1 MKELI
6 LFGGMI
12 FGSQLLMAATVESQK
27 DGVEV
32 YSSAD
37 KSSAVI
43 QKLKKGDK
51 LSAGERKGMYWQVKT
66 SSGKDGFVNMLAVK
80 VKPDENP
87 GLVDAMREAAKK
99 GRSQSAADGGRTRSA
114 VMGVRGLD
122 DTGEVGVA
130 ANLRPNLHAVYR
142 MEDFNTFPDGLSR
155 QGELV
160 MKEVEEKVS
169 GLK

>member
-6 LFGGMI
+6 LFGGLI
-12 FGSQLLMAATVESQK
+12 FGSQLLLAATVESQK

-66 SSGKDGFVNMLAVK
+66 SSGKDGFVNMLLVK

-87 GLVDAMREAAKK
+87 GLADAMREAAKK

-142 MEDFNTFPDGLSR
+142 MEDFNTVQDGLTR

-160 MKEVEEKVS
+160 MKEVGEKVG